1 MQEEESVG
9 DLGAMDVET
18 LTSTIKSFVIDKR
31 YLIVIDDVWT
41 IAAWD
46 AIQCRLPENNHSSR
60 IIVTTRMETVAKA
73 CSPASISEDNICR
86 IQHLGPQDS
95 EKIFLNRVFGA
106 NNACPEELK
115 EVKNNILKKCGGL
128 PLAIISMASLL
139 ANNKSPGSV
148 DMWNRVWNSIGSQ
161 MEINPTLEG
170 MRQIITLSY
179 NHLPYHLKACFI
191 WIAEG
196 LVPEKRG
203 LTSLEVAE
211 AYFDELLSRNM
222 VKPGSVDYNGVTECC
237 VHDMMLEVI
246 LSKALEENFI
256 SLVGGPCRGLSYDNI
271 RRLSIH
277 GYDQRAGIEGMS
289 MQHVR
294 SLSTFCPEGQFKL
307 LDRLKEFT
315 LLRVL
320 DLEGC
325 KDVKN
330 HHMEQVCRLFLLRFL
345 SLRRTD
351 VTEIPC
357 EIEKLRHLQ
366 RLDLRE
372 TLLGDAPQSLINL
385 EKLEILDLSNR
396 NNWRVLLK
404 LPKGLRKM
412 KALQRLDRFEL
423 GDDPEVAKEIGEL
436 VRLRHLGIVL
446 IHSTEQVRESL
457 AHSIGKITS
466 LHSMTIENIGGS
478 NMNFVEGLNSPPQI
492 LRLHGDQIFGVLCKL
507 PNLVKLSLDKYSYTD
522 EQLCAR
528 TEFKFPVLKMLFL
541 VPDYGTPKVVR
552 FEKEAMA
559 RLEKLTMRYSR
570 EDRSLQGLEHLTSL
584 KELKLQGNKR
594 NKALRRE
601 VDLARAESK
610 NRCRRWTRRWP
621 STSRRLRARWTRAEH
636 AAGAR
641 GVHPGRSS
649 WAARRRAPTFPG
661 GAACPSR
668 RCDLDELLPAG
679 FVERTEGRRRPGLSH
694 PAVGGFVTH
703 CGWWNSTCAREPVA
717 RATYAEQHLNALKLV
732 SVMGVAVPMEVD
744 RKLERAVR
752 SRMPQGPGGGS

>member
-1 MQEEESVG
+1 
-9 DLGAMDVET
+9 
-18 LTSTIKSFVIDKR
+18 
-31 YLIVIDDVWT
+31 
-41 IAAWD
+41 
-46 AIQCRLPENNHSSR
+46 
-60 IIVTTRMETVAKA
+60 
-73 CSPASISEDNICR
+73 
-86 IQHLGPQDS
+86 
-95 EKIFLNRVFGA
+95 
-106 NNACPEELK
+106 
-115 EVKNNILKKCGGL
+115 
-128 PLAIISMASLL
+128 
-139 ANNKSPGSV
+139 
-148 DMWNRVWNSIGSQ
+148 
-161 MEINPTLEG
+161 
-170 MRQIITLSY
+170 
-179 NHLPYHLKACFI
+179 
-191 WIAEG
+191 
-196 LVPEKRG
+196 
-203 LTSLEVAE
+203 
-211 AYFDELLSRNM
+211 
-222 VKPGSVDYNGVTECC
+222 
-237 VHDMMLEVI
+237 
-246 LSKALEENFI
+246 
-256 SLVGGPCRGLSYDNI
+256 
-271 RRLSIH
+271 
-277 GYDQRAGIEGMS
+277 MS

-345 SLRRTD
+345 SLRHTD

-357 EIEKLRHLQ
+357 EIEKLQHLQ

-372 TLLGDAPQSLINL
+372 TLLGGAPQSLINL

-423 GDDPEVAKEIGEL
+423 GDDAEVAKEIGEL
-436 VRLRHLGIVL
+436 VQLRHLGIVL

-478 NMNFVEGLNSPPQI
+478 NMNFLEGLNSPPQI
-492 LRLHGDQIFGVLCKL
+492 LRAICICGAIDRFPSWVESHKQLADIYVYNTGLHGDQIFGVLCKL

-584 KELKLQGNKR
+584 KELKLQGIKSNE
-594 NKALRRE
+594 ALRRE
-601 VDLARAESK
+601 VDLARTESK
-610 NRCRRWTRRWP
+610 TREK
-621 STSRRLRARWTRAEH
+621 SKQ
-636 AAGAR
+636 
-641 GVHPGRSS
+641 
-649 WAARRRAPTFPG
+649 F
-661 GAACPSR
+661 
-668 RCDLDELLPAG
+668 
-679 FVERTEGRRRPGLSH
+679 
-694 PAVGGFVTH
+694 
-703 CGWWNSTCAREPVA
+703 
-717 RATYAEQHLNALKLV
+717 LV
-732 SVMGVAVPMEVD
+732 VVQYE
-744 RKLERAVR
+744 
-752 SRMPQGPGGGS
+752 